1 MKPFLDSTRDR
12 RASVSRGIVLLLGLF
27 IVTLL
32 NDVASAQSKG
42 AVNNK
47 EKGADKVKSKKPT
60 SDEPNR
66 PRDYRSANF
75 LLHTDLPK
83 DEADELLKRLETM
96 ISLISKYWGRPN
108 KQPLECFVVR
118 DLSVWPQG
126 AFPPEGLAKIEE
138 GAGVTLTQTRVLRG
152 TGEIVGAKAT
162 VYAVANRGIP
172 QHEAVHAYCGQ
183 NFGHTGPIWYSEGM
197 AEMGQYWKAGES
209 RVNCHPEA
217 VRYIR
222 SSEPKSLNA
231 IVNAREITG
240 DSWENYCWRWAL
252 CHLLANNPN
261 YYDRFRP
268 LGLGLLMDKSDATF
282 ENVYGSMSKEISF
295 EYLFFLQHFDL
306 GYEVTLTAWD
316 WKTKFRRATSS
327 VPVTCTIEANH
338 GWQASRL
345 LVKVDEEFELTAEGA
360 WQLSDDGPLLNPF
373 GEEVET
379 PKPTNVG
386 AAVSKATK
394 PKKTGSKTESKQEA
408 LPTMVPYQSN
418 FTPGQLVGVLF
429 NDYELGEPFAIPSN
443 GNFKA
448 PADGQLFLR
457 CEESWNKLADNKGKV
472 NLKIRSR
479 DTN

>member
-1 MKPFLDSTRDR
+1 MKTSNNSLRVNRSSFR
-12 RASVSRGIVLLLGLF
+12 RGIAWLLSLFLVLLLSD
-27 IVTLL
+27 VTW
-32 NDVASAQSKG
+32 AQAKAITGS
-42 AVNNK
+42 K
-47 EKGADKVKSKKPT
+47 EKAADKPKSKKAS
-60 SDEPNR
+60 SDEVNR

-138 GAGVTLTQTRVLRG
+138 GAGVTLTQTRVVRG

-197 AEMGQYWKAGES
+197 AEMGQYWRAGES

-222 SSEPKSLNA
+222 NSEPKSLNA

-268 LGLGLLMDKSDATF
+268 LGLGLLMDKPDATF
-282 ENVYGSMSKEISF
+282 ESVYGSMSKEISF

-316 WKTKFRRATSS
+316 WKSKFRKATSS
-327 VPVTCTIEANH
+327 VPVTCTIEANR
-338 GWQASRL
+338 GWQASKL
-345 LVKVDEEFELTAEGA
+345 LVKAGEVFELTAEGS
-360 WQLSDDGPLLNPF
+360 WQLSDDGPLLSPF
-373 GEEVET
+373 GEEAES
-379 PKPTNVG
+379 PKPAKEGTTTNKP
-386 AAVSKATK
+386 AK
-394 PKKTGSKTESKQEA
+394 PKKAGGKAESKTEE
-408 LPTMVPYQSN
+408 LPTMVPYESR
-418 FTPGQLVGVLF
+418 FKPGQLVGVMF
-429 NDYELGEPFAIPSN
+429 NDYELSEPFAIPNN
-443 GNFKA
+443 GTFTA

-457 CEESWNKLADNKGKV
+457 CEELWNKLADNKGKV
-472 NLKIRSR
+472 SLKFKLK
-479 DTN
+479 

>member
-1 MKPFLDSTRDR
+1 MKPP
-12 RASVSRGIVLLLGLF
+12 IVLLVSLA
-27 IVTLL
+27 LL
-32 NDVASAQSKG
+32 WPLSDVAKAQPKG
-42 AVNNK
+42 TAGSK
-47 EKGADKVKSKKPT
+47 EKPSGKTKKPMT
-60 SDEPNR
+60 VDAKG

-96 ISLISKYWGRPN
+96 IGLISKYWGRPN
-108 KQPLECFVVR
+108 RQPLECFVVR
-118 DLSVWPQG
+118 DLGAWPPG
-126 AFPPEGLAKIEE
+126 VFPPEGLAKIEE
-138 GAGVTLTQTRVLRG
+138 GAGVTLTQTRVIRG
-152 TGEIVGAKAT
+152 TDEIVSAKAI

-197 AEMGQYWKAGES
+197 AEMGQYWRAGES

-222 SSEPKSLNA
+222 NTEPKSLNA

-268 LGLGLLMDKSDATF
+268 LGLGLLVNKPDATF
-282 ENVYGSMSKEISF
+282 ESVYGSMSKEISF

-316 WKTKFRRATSS
+316 WKTKFRRATNSA
-327 VPVTCTIEANH
+327 PIICAIEANH
-338 GWQASRL
+338 GWQASRVQL
-345 LVKVDEEFELTAEGA
+345 KAGEEFELTAEGS
-360 WQLSDDGPLLNPF
+360 WQLSGEGPLLNPF
-373 GEEVET
+373 GEETEA
-379 PKPTNVG
+379 PKSAKE
-386 AAVSKATK
+386 AAVSKPAK
-394 PKKTGSKTESKQEA
+394 AKKTGGKADSKSEE
-408 LPTMVPYQSN
+408 LPTMMPYRST
-418 FTPGQLVGVLF
+418 FKPGQLVGVLF
-429 NDYELGEPFAIPSN
+429 NDYELSEPFAIPSE
-443 GNFKA
+443 GSFTA

-457 CEESWNKLADNKGKV
+457 CEEAWNKLADNKGKV
-472 NLKIRSR
+472 NLKFKLK
-479 DTN
+479 